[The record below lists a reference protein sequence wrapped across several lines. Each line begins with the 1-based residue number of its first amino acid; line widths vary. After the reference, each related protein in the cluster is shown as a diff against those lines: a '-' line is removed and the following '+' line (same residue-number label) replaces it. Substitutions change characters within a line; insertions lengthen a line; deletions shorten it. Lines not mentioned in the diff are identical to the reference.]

1 MIQTLIDRPH
11 HIAFMEKPIPVP
23 SPGEVLVQVCAT
35 GICATDVHSYL
46 GETIHGNTFPFHPGH
61 EIAGVVS
68 AAGEGV
74 SRFAVGDHVVVSP
87 LTYCGICEN
96 CLDGQWNFC
105 TDIRA
110 IGLIGPGG
118 FSDYVVS
125 AERNLVPYRHS
136 TAIQISLAEPLATV
150 LHALSLVKIRP
161 DRLMLIQGAGTLGLL
176 FLKVLKNHF
185 HCSRVQVSD
194 TLPERLACAQANG
207 GLPTSPESLAGVQKV
222 FDLVV
227 DCTGNAQAVQNTIP
241 MLRNGGQ
248 LVIFG
253 VCKHDATISISP
265 FEVYRRQLSVIGSF
279 ALNHNIKDAV
289 DMIESKTIEVD
300 DLVSGVVRRDQL
312 VATLEGLATRQ
323 LAGKYV
329 VALSEIDSGW

>member
-11 HIAFMEKPIPVP
+11 HIAFIERPVP
-23 SPGEVLVQVCAT
+23 VPPPGEVLVQVSAT

-68 AAGEGV
+68 ACGEGV
-74 SRFAVGDHVVVSP
+74 VGFEKGDRVVVSP

-110 IGLIGPGG
+110 IGLVGPGG

-125 AERNLVPYRHS
+125 AERNLVRYQNS
-136 TAIQISLAEPLATV
+136 TDIQISLAEPLATV

-176 FLKVLKNHF
+176 FLKVLKNYF

-207 GLPTSPESLAGVQKV
+207 GLPTSPETLADVRKV
-222 FDLVV
+222 YDLII
-227 DCTGNAQAVQNTIP
+227 DCTGNAQAVQNTLP

-253 VCKHDATISISP
+253 VCKHDATISVSP

-279 ALNHNIKDAV
+279 ALNNNIRDAV

-300 DLVSGVVRRDQL
+300 DLVSGVVGRDQL
-312 VATLEGLATRQ
+312 VATLEGLAARE
-323 LAGKYV
+323 LVGKYV
-329 VALSEIDSGW
+329 VALSEMDSGR